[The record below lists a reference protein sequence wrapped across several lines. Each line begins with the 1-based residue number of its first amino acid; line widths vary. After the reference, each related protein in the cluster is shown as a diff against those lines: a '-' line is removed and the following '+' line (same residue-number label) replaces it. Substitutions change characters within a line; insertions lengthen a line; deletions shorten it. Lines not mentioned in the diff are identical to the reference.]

1 MTLSHLLYT
10 NDASDCKQKAA
21 GIHIYQNFYRSHIYQ
36 QHFHLLS
43 MHQFFVFICFFCLF
57 VVFFCL
63 FSMVQCLS
71 GISLSRQWHDIHG
84 FFMFCTWHWPILKQ
98 RATNSYVFP
107 VLHEISHIKNSIS
120 CWESLDFSSDF
131 STIN

>member
-43 MHQFFVFICFFCLF
+43 MHQFFVFICFLF
-57 VVFFCL
+57 VFFVVVYFLWDSVCL
-63 FSMVQCLS
+63 ESPYPDNDMIFMAFS
-71 GISLSRQWHDIHG
+71 RFAHDIDLPANREPIIL
-84 FFMFCTWHWPILKQ
+84 MFSRCCTKFDTKKILSVVGNHLTFHQ
-98 RATNSYVFP
+98 TF
-107 VLHEISHIKNSIS
+107 LQ
-120 CWESLDFSSDF
+120 
-131 STIN
+131 